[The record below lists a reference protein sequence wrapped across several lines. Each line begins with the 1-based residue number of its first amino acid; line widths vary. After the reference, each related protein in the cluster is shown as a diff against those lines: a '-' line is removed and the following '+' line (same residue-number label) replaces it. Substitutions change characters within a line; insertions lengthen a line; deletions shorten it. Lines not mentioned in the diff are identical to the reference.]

1 MIQVSF
7 ICLLSILVIGEG
19 MPSTDMP
26 ISEQV
31 SLMSKQL
38 DALMIRR
45 REDYKLLEENLKKY
59 VRKNVQQYT
68 TVDVREEINQL
79 RKELTILREGSSGS
93 NEHLTAQWLTR
104 TIAELRSEL
113 AELQQT
119 SSASSKDLQ
128 QRTQMLEDISGL
140 REDVKMLRLEIEAMR
155 SRQEKSEKLLTE
167 LRNEAIQSGED
178 LRRRLKHKNQQHPK
192 TIDYIEPEADHRMR
206 HRKFI
211 RQQLHEL
218 DVGQKALFRHVSELR
233 NQRMSDRL
241 QSVETEQKHSASKTF
256 NLSRELGHQATTM
269 NKMHSSILELL
280 EDVEGIQNKMDK
292 TLPELRR
299 EISKVEFNSAQITA
313 QQHFSHEEGQNCAK
327 ALQAL
332 AVSVSSLQKDG
343 DILRAV
349 QHQTDRLQ
357 QDVER
362 IKSAVSLHREVFH
375 SRLEKME
382 SESKDNQTV
391 TLENSLSAD
400 QRQTQI
406 LVDQLEHVEMEYETI
421 VNKMPRDCSHL
432 DHSLNGF
439 YLIAP
444 EGQHRPII
452 TKCSMGGWSLI
463 QRRHD
468 GSVDFNKSWE
478 EYAEGFGSPF
488 SEFWIGNEA
497 LHRLTADNCSSLRL
511 KMADIYD
518 NMWHAEYSHFHI
530 DTKENG
536 FRLTVAGFSGNA
548 SDALNYQNGM
558 QFSAIDDDRDIS
570 NTHCATNYEGGW
582 WFSHCQHANL
592 NGRYNLGLTWFDSTR
607 NEWIAVKSSTMEIA
621 RRTQCDVV
629 DVTTISPEQTKDLSE
644 DSSI

>member
-1 MIQVSF
+1 
-7 ICLLSILVIGEG
+7 
-19 MPSTDMP
+19 
-26 ISEQV
+26 
-31 SLMSKQL
+31 MSKQL
-38 DALMIRR
+38 DALMTRR
-45 REDYKLLEENLKKY
+45 REDYQLLEENLKKF
-59 VRKNVQQYT
+59 VRQNAQQYT

-79 RKELTILREGSSGS
+79 RKELKILREGSSGS

-119 SSASSKDLQ
+119 SSASSKEFQ
-128 QRTQMLEDISGL
+128 QRSQMIEDIGGL
-140 REDVKMLRLEIEAMR
+140 REDVKALRLEIEALR
-155 SRQEKSEKLLTE
+155 SRQEKADKLIHE
-167 LRNEAIQSGED
+167 LRNEAIQNSQD
-178 LRRRLKHKNQQHPK
+178 FRRSLKYKNQKLPK

-218 DVGQKALFRHVSELR
+218 DVGQKTLFRHVAELR
-233 NQRMSDRL
+233 NQRMTERL
-241 QSVETEQKHSASKTF
+241 QSVETEQKHTATKTF

-299 EISKVEFNSAQITA
+299 EISKVEFNAAQITA
-313 QQHFSHEEGQNCAK
+313 QQHLAMK
-327 ALQAL
+327 RAL

-382 SESKDNQTV
+382 SESKDNRSSTP
-391 TLENSLSAD
+391 EDGLSMD

-406 LVDQLEHVEMEYETI
+406 LVDQLEHIELEYETI
-421 VNKMPRDCSHL
+421 VNKMPRDCTQL
-432 DHSLNGF
+432 DRSLNGY

-452 TKCSMGGWSLI
+452 TKCSNGWSLI

-468 GSVDFNKSWE
+468 GTVDFNRSWE
-478 EYAEGFGSPF
+478 EYAQGFGSAF

-497 LHRLTADNCSSLRL
+497 LHRLTADNCTSLRI
-511 KMADIYD
+511 MMQDIYD
-518 NMWHAEYSHFHI
+518 NTWRAEYSHFYI
-530 DTKENG
+530 DDRSEG
-536 FRLTVAGFSGNA
+536 FRITVSGFSGNA

-592 NGRYNLGLTWFDSTR
+592 NGRYNLGLTWFDATR
-607 NEWIAVKSSTMEIA
+607 NEWIAVKSSTMEIT
-621 RRTQCDVV
+621 RRAHCDAE
-629 DVTTISPEQTKDLSE
+629 DATDAPE
-644 DSSI
+644 

>member
-1 MIQVSF
+1 MNQVSF
-7 ICLLSILVIGEG
+7 LGVLCIVALLVATEG
-19 MPSTDMP
+19 SEVP

-38 DALMIRR
+38 NALMTRR
-45 REDYKLLEENLKKY
+45 REDYQLLEENLKKF
-59 VRKNVQQYT
+59 VRQNAQQYT

-79 RKELTILREGSSGS
+79 RKELKILREGWQGS

-119 SSASSKDLQ
+119 SSASSKEFQ
-128 QRTQMLEDISGL
+128 QRTQMIEDISGL
-140 REDVKMLRLEIEAMR
+140 REDVKSLRLEIEALR
-155 SRQEKSEKLLTE
+155 QRQEKADKLIHE
-167 LRNEAIQSGED
+167 LRNEAIQTGED
-178 LRRRLKHKNQQHPK
+178 LRRSLKYKNQKHSK
-192 TIDYIEPEADHRMR
+192 AIDFAKPEADHRMR
-206 HRKFI
+206 HRRFI
-211 RQQLHEL
+211 RQQLHDL
-218 DVGQKALFRHVSELR
+218 DAGQKALFRRVSELK
-233 NQRMSDRL
+233 NQRLGERL
-241 QSVETEQKHSASKTF
+241 QSVETEAKHAATKTF
-256 NLSRELGHQATTM
+256 NLSRELGHQSTTM

-299 EISKVEFNSAQITA
+299 EISKVEFNAAQITA

-332 AVSVSSLQKDG
+332 AVSVSGLQKDA
-343 DILRAV
+343 DIVRAV

-362 IKSAVSLHREVFH
+362 LKSAVSLHREVFH

-382 SESKDNQTV
+382 SESKDNQSATPEDV
-391 TLENSLSAD
+391 LSPD
-400 QRQTQI
+400 QRETQI

-452 TKCSMGGWSLI
+452 TKCSAGGWSLI

-468 GSVDFNKSWE
+468 GSVDFNRSWD
-478 EYAEGFGSPF
+478 EYAQGFGSPS

-497 LHRLTADNCSSLRL
+497 LHRLTADNCSSLRIE
-511 KMADIYD
+511 MQDIYD
-518 NMWHAEYSHFHI
+518 NTWRAEYSHFHI
-530 DTKENG
+530 DTRADG

-621 RRTQCDVV
+621 RRSRCDAE
-629 DVTTISPEQTKDLSE
+629 DTTITPDQAKDSTE
-644 DSSI
+644 STSV